1 MKTFI
6 LNFAKVIEHNAKI
19 YASIIAGLVFCL
31 ILLITEAVHIQ
42 LLVDQLV
49 KQDPALIKQAIQPL
63 TTRYSIARYVVIIL
77 AILWSVIE
85 YKRTKKK
92 FGL

>member
-1 MKTFI
+1 MKASI

-19 YASIIAGLVFCL
+19 YASIILGLVLCL
-31 ILLITEAVHIQ
+31 ILLIAEAVHVQ

-49 KQDPALIKQAIQPL
+49 KQDPALIKQAVQPL
-63 TTRYSIARYVVIIL
+63 TMRYNIARYVAIVL
-77 AILWSVIE
+77 AIVWSVFE
-85 YKRTKKK
+85 YKKTKKK